1 MGFSSFVIYFFFAEK
16 MAAPEPLRNLQQYM
30 FNSSSSPTPAA
41 DLAHMSRRRF
51 FCFQTVTL
59 LTAFIT
65 CFTLL
70 SVTLLKNEELQNK
83 LLNLGQTANC
93 LLNASSNDQSWA
105 LKQQSPANWNDILNF
120 ILQLSHTCVQE
131 AAEKPP

>member
-1 MGFSSFVIYFFFAEK
+1 
-16 MAAPEPLRNLQQYM
+16 MAVPEPLRNLQQYM

-105 LKQQSPANWNDILNF
+105 LKQQSPANWNDILDF
-120 ILQLSHTCVQE
+120 ILKLSHTCVQE
-131 AAEKPP
+131 TTEKPP

>member
-1 MGFSSFVIYFFFAEK
+1 MT
-16 MAAPEPLRNLQQYM
+16 APEPLRNLQQYM

-41 DLAHMSRRRF
+41 DLANMSRRRF

-105 LKQQSPANWNDILNF
+105 LKQQSPANWNDILDF
-120 ILQLSHTCVQE
+120 ILKLSHTCVQE

>member
-1 MGFSSFVIYFFFAEK
+1 
-16 MAAPEPLRNLQQYM
+16 MAVPEPLRNLQQYM

-105 LKQQSPANWNDILNF
+105 LKQQQSPANWNDILDF
-120 ILQLSHTCVQE
+120 ILKLSHTCVQE
-131 AAEKPP
+131 ATEKPP

>member
-1 MGFSSFVIYFFFAEK
+1 MT
-16 MAAPEPLRNLQQYM
+16 APEPLRNLQQYM

-41 DLAHMSRRRF
+41 DLANMSRRRF

-93 LLNASSNDQSWA
+93 LLNATTSNDQSWA
-105 LKQQSPANWNDILNF
+105 LKQQSPANWNDILDF
-120 ILQLSHTCVQE
+120 ILKLSHTCVQE
-131 AAEKPP
+131 ASEKPP